1 MTANAQKGCQASTAD
16 GAADLATEVLSALL
30 LFFTI
35 VRGRPGLDL
44 LEESKLAGHGEVD
57 QARVL
62 ASPGKLA
69 MLWQALQEE
78 RMVLAAWLIS
88 ALAGLVSLLQKVHV
102 ALASD
107 NASGEGGGRAGR
119 GNSGNEG
126 QNRCE
131 SFMVESLERGCSIV
145 GLARCFSSLIAFKIV
160 RRKPRED
167 IEMCDVGGAKSTPA
181 LTLKLSF
188 DSHRAKSV
196 QNVFNFLNDLSGVWK
211 QPLVQFFSL
220 LLSVFLFLAAE
231 GFKEFKTSQKC
242 TGVKPRDAVKVEI
255 NCAASLL
262 LEQTKSGLQSFGTVL
277 SC

>member
-35 VRGRPGLDL
+35 VRGLDL

-57 QARVL
+57 QAQVL
-62 ASPGKLA
+62 ASPGEPA

-131 SFMVESLERGCSIV
+131 SFMVETLERGCSIV

-188 DSHRAKSV
+188 DSHLSKSV
-196 QNVFNFLNDLSGVWK
+196 RNVFNFLNDLSGVWK
-211 QPLVQFFSL
+211 QPLVQFFCSFALHVSL
-220 LLSVFLFLAAE
+220 LSSR
-231 GFKEFKTSQKC
+231 GFQEVQDKPKARGSQ
-242 TGVKPRDAVKVEI
+242 T
-255 NCAASLL
+255 
-262 LEQTKSGLQSFGTVL
+262 T
-277 SC
+277 